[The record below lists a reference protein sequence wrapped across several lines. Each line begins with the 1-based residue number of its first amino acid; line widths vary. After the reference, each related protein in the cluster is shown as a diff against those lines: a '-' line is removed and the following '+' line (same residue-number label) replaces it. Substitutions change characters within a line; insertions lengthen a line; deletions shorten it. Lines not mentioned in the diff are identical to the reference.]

1 MDMIRDEY
9 IRGTA
14 SICNMFGENAWVAP
28 TKSIHSA
35 ALLFTTERLK
45 NSVT

>member
-9 IRGTA
+9 IRGT
-14 SICNMFGENAWVAP
+14 SICNMFGEKAWVAP

-35 ALLFTTERLK
+35 ALLFTTERLQ